1 MRYCF
6 IQYNKMRSFLLL
18 LCLGLVSFGL
28 ATPPSLAQQNSGPLP
43 PGLIREGSGLQL
55 QSADRIPPSVEGA
68 ESSAP
73 ASQPTAQVQSF
84 DDWVYRCSDVR
95 MGEENVTQCELLQVR
110 QVKQGEDM
118 VNILILAMAEIAP
131 EKAGDAPAILLTTV
145 VPLDVFLPE
154 GMRFLVDGRE
164 VLHIPYQNCNNQG
177 CWSRAILEDK
187 IISAFK
193 KGNNGMARF
202 AVVNGQGAEIQ
213 FSLKG
218 FTAGMDALQ
227 KRKK

>member
-1 MRYCF
+1 L
-6 IQYNKMRSFLLL
+6 IKYNKMRSFFLTLYI
-18 LCLGLVSFGL
+18 GLITCSSL
-28 ATPPSLAQQNSGPLP
+28 TLSPSWAQQNSGPLP

-55 QSADRIPPSVEGA
+55 QPADRLPPSAQLSEDIA
-68 ESSAP
+68 SNQP
-73 ASQPTAQVQSF
+73 AAQVQSF
-84 DDWVYRCSDVR
+84 DDWVYRCSDVK

-110 QVKQGEDM
+110 QVKQGEEM
-118 VNILILAMAEIAP
+118 VNILILALAEIAP
-131 EKAGDAPAILLTTV
+131 EKEGGAPAILLTTV

-164 VLHIPYQNCNNQG
+164 VIHIPYQNCNSQG

-187 IISAFK
+187 VISALK
-193 KGNNGMARF
+193 KGNNGLARF

-218 FTAGMDALQ
+218 FTAGMDTLQ